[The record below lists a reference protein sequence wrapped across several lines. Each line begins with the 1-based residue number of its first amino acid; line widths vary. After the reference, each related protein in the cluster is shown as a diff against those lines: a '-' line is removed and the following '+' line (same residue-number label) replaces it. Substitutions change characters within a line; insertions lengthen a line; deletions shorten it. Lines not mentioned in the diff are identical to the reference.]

1 MENSKIFWISLNLC
15 IIFINSQNTVD
26 LVTLL
31 KNQPSIQIL
40 KFNNSF
46 EALSLKTTLIQDT
59 DLLLLN
65 ENELLKM
72 DFLIEGLNSSIL
84 IMNQSNVS
92 IVNFNIR
99 INSTGYALNLFENS
113 TLLIHVK
120 FNKIIL

>member
-1 MENSKIFWISLNLC
+1 M
-15 IIFINSQNTVD
+15 NSQNTVD

-31 KNQPSIQIL
+31 QNQPSFQIL
-40 KFNNSF
+40 KFNNTF
-46 EALSLKTTLIQDT
+46 EALLLKTTLIQYT

-72 DFLIEGLNSSIL
+72 DFLIEGLNTSIS

-99 INSTGYALNLFENS
+99 INSTGYALNLFGNS

-120 FNKIIL
+120 FNKIIF